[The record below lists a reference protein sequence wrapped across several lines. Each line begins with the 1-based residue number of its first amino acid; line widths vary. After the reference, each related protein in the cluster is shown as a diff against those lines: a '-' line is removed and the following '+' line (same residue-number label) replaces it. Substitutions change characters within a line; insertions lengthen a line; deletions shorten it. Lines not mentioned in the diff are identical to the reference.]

1 MADSGLSATGVST
14 GASSAGGLARLRA
27 VLPLISRIVAA
38 VGGGYALAALA
49 SVAVLALPVSRI
61 QAVIGGMLGSFAV
74 YAAAVVWVFAV
85 RSATRALTDFTGSH
99 IRSPSNAGAGTV
111 ALIRRLVSG
120 LRNAISR
127 AMKPGFFGASL
138 STTIVHGRPSAGL
151 RLNSKPC
158 ASSAITPM

>member
-1 MADSGLSATGVST
+1 MNVTVSPTPSARRV

-74 YAAAVVWVFAV
+74 YAAAVVWASQWIEQLHTLLQAAV
-85 RSATRALTDFTGSH
+85 YLTLGVVWLLPLRRFLIWMETG
-99 IRSPSNAGAGTV
+99 RWG
-111 ALIRRLVSG
+111 
-120 LRNAISR
+120 
-127 AMKPGFFGASL
+127 
-138 STTIVHGRPSAGL
+138 
-151 RLNSKPC
+151 
-158 ASSAITPM
+158 